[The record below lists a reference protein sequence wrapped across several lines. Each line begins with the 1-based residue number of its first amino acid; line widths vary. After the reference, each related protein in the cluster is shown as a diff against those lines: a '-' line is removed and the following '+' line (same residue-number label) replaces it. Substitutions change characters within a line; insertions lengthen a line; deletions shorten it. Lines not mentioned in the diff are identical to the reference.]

1 MDFSWTQ
8 EQLRYKEAVV
18 DFARKEL
25 AGDVIDREKRGEFP
39 RALWNK
45 CAEFGIQGL
54 PFPAELGGQGV
65 DLMTTLLVMEGL
77 GYACKDAGLLFA
89 INAQMWSVQ
98 TPILRF
104 GSDAQKKRY
113 LPGLCSG
120 ERIGAHAMSEP
131 DSGSDAFSLSTTAL
145 RDDDGY
151 VLNGS
156 KTFVSSA
163 PDADLFI
170 VFATVDKS
178 KGFMGIT
185 GFIVDR
191 RAPGVTVGRP
201 IEKMGLKTA
210 PFSEVFLDDC
220 RVSVEDR
227 LGAEGNGAAVFGDSM
242 EWERGCILAHHVGA
256 MQRQLETCIAYAKSR
271 RQYDRPVGKFQ
282 SVANRIVDMK
292 LRMEAARL
300 LLYHMAWKKSTEGRA
315 PLEAAMTKL
324 QLSES
329 WVQSCLDAVRIHGG
343 YGYTTE
349 YEVERE
355 LRDAIGG
362 TLYSGTSD
370 IQRNLIAQYL
380 GL

>member
-1 MDFSWTQ
+1 VDR
-8 EQLRYKEAVV
+8 L
-18 DFARKEL
+18 DFARREL
-25 AGDVIDREKRGEFP
+25 GGDVVAREKHGEFP
-39 RALWNK
+39 RDLWNK

-77 GYACKDAGLLFA
+77 GYGCKDAGLLFA

-98 TPILRF
+98 MPIFRF
-104 GSDAQKKRY
+104 GSDEQKRRH

-131 DSGSDAFSLSTTAL
+131 DSGSDAFSLSTTAR
-145 RDDDGY
+145 RDGDHY

-163 PDADLFI
+163 PQADLFI

-178 KGFMGIT
+178 RGFMGIT
-185 GFIVDR
+185 GFVVDAH
-191 RAPGVTVGRP
+191 APGVSVGRP
-201 IEKMGLKTA
+201 IDKMGLKTA
-210 PFSEVFLDDC
+210 PFAEVFFDDC
-220 RVSVEDR
+220 RVGVDDR
-227 LGAEGNGAAVFGDSM
+227 LGAEGNGAAIFGDSM

-271 RQYDRPVGKFQ
+271 RQYDRPIGKFQ

-292 LRMEAARL
+292 LRMESARL
-300 LLYHMAWKKSTEGRA
+300 LLYHMAWKKTTEGRA

-324 QLSES
+324 FLSEA
-329 WVQSCLDAVRIHGG
+329 WVQSCMDAVRIHGG
-343 YGYTTE
+343 YGYTAE
-349 YEVERE
+349 YEAERE